1 MVGVLCVQHMNCWLQ
16 HLHELYEC
24 PFCLKNCFYFTDW
37 YSTHTITEGS
47 SVSYLSRCDCILLP
61 LKSLLSIHCER
72 SRPSDKE
79 PHKHCKSCLCVVT
92 SMYHSV
98 IHVSCAGL
106 YVDVGYLYV
115 HVSVC
120 LRGFLCL
127 CDPGL
132 KNRKIHREAYYLDG
146 TKSQIPTKE
155 GNNLSGSWVCVQVC
169 KYVWVCVCADK
180 ARSAKLRQREVQR
193 IKWGGEAER
202 WGRWRHLTSNGED
215 FCLFVALPPQQ
226 LTIVEIQ
233 GYVQFSWVAGS
244 RGPMCLCVCTR
255 VVYY

>member
-61 LKSLLSIHCER
+61 LKSFLSIHCER
-72 SRPSDKE
+72 PRPSDKE
-79 PHKHCKSCLCVVT
+79 PHKHCKSCLCVFT

-155 GNNLSGSWVCVQVC
+155 GKNLSGSWVCVQVC
-169 KYVWVCVCADK
+169 KYVWVCVCWQSQVSKVEAEGGTEDK
-180 ARSAKLRQREVQR
+180 VRRG
-193 IKWGGEAER
+193 GGEVGQVKA
-202 WGRWRHLTSNGED
+202 SNIKRRG
-215 FCLFVALPPQQ
+215 FLSLCGPASS
-226 LTIVEIQ
+226 TAN
-233 GYVQFSWVAGS
+233 YSWNS
-244 RGPMCLCVCTR
+244 RLCSV
-255 VVYY
+255 